1 MAVRARW
8 RVPAV
13 VPMYMSKVMRMLAW
27 PARRETSAGS
37 MYQVDRAV
45 VQKTWRRL
53 CQVQGPL
60 PWVSRHPVAW

>member
-1 MAVRARW
+1 M
-8 RVPAV
+8 

-53 CQVQGPL
+53 CQVHLVAGAGRQPA
-60 PWVSRHPVAW
+60 SR